1 MLGKEKL
8 KAIQLI
14 IFDLDGTLLKNNGT
28 IGEETKRLIKKL
40 EQLGVV
46 FSFATGRLHSAITKY
61 AEILDIKTPLI
72 SLDGCLIK
80 NHPEGNIIFESFVPT
95 KYVSQV
101 LGYTDQLAAYV
112 ALCHDDAIYYTQQNA
127 FIPEM
132 MDKLGAKYEEV
143 DSYEKYVHET
153 LEVVI
158 AANNFTT
165 INYIREAVTS
175 PFLSRVN
182 TSFFQSHSHP
192 GIYYLEIRKRG
203 SSKGKGLERLTRY
216 LNIHKRNTA
225 VVCDWYNDISL
236 LQKTVTKIA
245 MNNAVAE
252 VKNLADYVTS
262 KTNNEDG
269 AAEFLEQVFKSKSE

>member
-1 MLGKEKL
+1 MLGIEKL
-8 KAIQLI
+8 KSIQLI
-14 IFDLDGTLLKNNGT
+14 VFDLDGTLLKSNGT
-28 IGEETKRLIKKL
+28 IGDETKRLVKKL
-40 EQLGVV
+40 RKLGVV

-101 LGYTDQLAAYV
+101 LGYTDKLAAYV

-216 LNIHKRNTA
+216 LNIPKRNTA

-245 MNNAVAE
+245 MNNAVDE

-269 AAEFLEQVFKSKSE
+269 AAEFLEQVLKSKSE

>member
-1 MLGKEKL
+1 MLNKEKL
-8 KAIQLI
+8 KALQLI
-14 IFDLDGTLLKNNGT
+14 IFDLDGTLLKRDGS
-28 IGEETKRLIKKL
+28 IGDETKRLIKKL
-40 EQLGVV
+40 EKLGVT

-80 NHPEGNIIFESFVPT
+80 NYPEGKIIFESFVPT

-101 LGYTDQLAAYV
+101 LGYTDKFSAYV
-112 ALCHDDAIYYTQQNA
+112 ALCHDDAIYYTQPNS
-127 FIPEM
+127 FIPEI

-143 DSYEKYVHET
+143 DSYENFIHKT

-158 AANNFTT
+158 AANNFTA
-165 INYIREAVTS
+165 INYIRESVTS

-192 GIYYLEIRKRG
+192 GIFYLEIRKRG
-203 SSKGKGLERLTRY
+203 SSKGSGMERLTRY
-216 LNIHKRNTA
+216 LNIPKMNTA

-236 LQKTVTKIA
+236 LQKSVTKIA
-245 MNNAVAE
+245 MQNAVDE
-252 VKNLADYVTS
+252 VKNLADYITTKS
-262 KTNNEDG
+262 NNEDG
-269 AAEFLEQVFKSKSE
+269 AAEFLEQVLKSKTK